1 MKKSLLTLLCL
12 ASVLVANAATE
23 GALNG
28 VFSVS
33 ASKQVVFSRGNLQY
47 QADGSFWRF
56 AEHQYDYVGNS
67 LSGNVSFALD
77 KSNNARIDRSYDGW
91 IDLFGWGTGE
101 EPWLSTENLVDY
113 GVYTEW
119 GANTIINGGILN
131 DGWRTLDWE
140 EWLYLFTQRPN
151 AEQLRG
157 QATVD
162 KVHGYVLL
170 PDNWELPKKL
180 AFVPEPNSWTTNVYS
195 SKQWSQME
203 KAGAVFLPAGGFR
216 SGQEV
221 SVVGVMGF
229 YWSSSLFNDLASG
242 DGRDIFF
249 SEKRIGPRD
258 HEKRFYGLS
267 VRLVLDLGQPAA
279 QYATQQITYQQVQEV
294 VYQQPQSQ
302 PAAQPVAQPA
312 PQPAPQPQP
321 VAQPAPQSK
330 PQTKSEPKPQTKPEP
345 KPEPVATG
353 SGRINPVPEGGLPG
367 IFSVSPSKKV
377 YFSKGNVQYNEDGY
391 AGSQKFAD
399 HQWDFVGDATQGTVY
414 YEGVKSDNNKAN
426 RGYGGWIDL
435 HEWGGNWGQNSAKYV
450 YSTFFGYREWGE
462 SSYEN
467 GGYPEHELWRTLTTE
482 EWYYLFEQRK
492 NSGKLRGQ
500 ATVNNMHGYIL
511 LPDAWQ
517 LPHGLAFKP
526 QPNNWTT
533 NTYSA
538 EQWAQME
545 AAGAVFLPA
554 AGIRNYKEIQGI
566 GEMGAYWSSSM
577 YQQTGEGDVDAKG
590 IYFTADKANA
600 NMYDTWHHGFAVRL
614 VQDIDFVKPKK
625 KSVWDD
631 VTPEQLAKL
640 PPLEPEQEWKLY
652 ADIKTIGDINPRE
665 GFRRVKVDPNSFG
678 AYLRSFPLKD
688 DWNIYYYNGNPVKN
702 QFGAYATLDIDI
714 GDKDLLQ
721 CADAVMF
728 LRASYLY
735 AQKRY
740 DEIHFNSL
748 AGKRMNYTDY
758 VKGDY
763 SPAKFRKYMDYVFA
777 YANTASLEKELP
789 QRKIEDVQIG
799 DIFVVSGNPGHAM
812 MVVDM
817 AMDKDGNRSLLFAQ
831 GMMPAQTVHVVTN
844 LEHGEDTPWYMIDE
858 YLRWSTLFI
867 FPNYVFSAQS
877 DLKYFPDK

>member
-1 MKKSLLTLLCL
+1 MKKIVLTLLWAL
-12 ASVLVANAATE
+12 TVAIASAATE
-23 GALNG
+23 GALGG

-33 ASKQVVFSRGNLQY
+33 TSKQVVFSRGNLQY
-47 QADGSFWRF
+47 QANGDFWRF
-56 AEHQYDYVGNS
+56 AEHQYDYVGG
-67 LSGNVSFALD
+67 LTGGNVSYAF
-77 KSNNARIDRSYDGW
+77 SRCNNTLIDRTYDGW

-101 EPWLSTENLVDY
+101 EPWLSSDNLVDY
-113 GVYTEW
+113 GVFTDW
-119 GANTIINGGILN
+119 GRNTILNGGILN

-140 EWLYLFTQRPN
+140 EWFYLLTQRPN
-151 AEQLRG
+151 AEKLRG
-157 QATVD
+157 QASVE

-180 AFVPEPNSWTTNVYS
+180 TFTPEANSWTTNVYT
-195 SKQWSQME
+195 SKQWAQME

-216 SGQEV
+216 AGQEV
-221 SVVGVMGF
+221 NVVGVMGF

-242 DGRDIFF
+242 DGRDFFF

-267 VRLVLDLGQPAA
+267 VRLVLDLGQPVA
-279 QYATQQITYQQVQEV
+279 QYTEPAQQVTYQQVQEV
-294 VYQQPQSQ
+294 VYQQPE
-302 PAAQPVAQPA
+302 PKPEPKPEVKPE
-312 PQPAPQPQP
+312 P
-321 VAQPAPQSK
+321 K
-330 PQTKSEPKPQTKPEP
+330 PQTKPEPKPQTKPEPKPQTKPEP
-345 KPEPVATG
+345 KPEPVAVG
-353 SGRINPVPEGGLPG
+353 SGRVNPVPEGALTG
-367 IFSVSPSKKV
+367 IYSVSPSKKV
-377 YFSKGNVQYNEDGY
+377 YFSKGNVLYNEDGY

-399 HQWDFVGDATQGTVY
+399 HQWDFVGDDNLGTVY
-414 YEGVKSDNNKAN
+414 YNGVKSNNHKAN

-435 HEWGGNWGQNSAKYV
+435 HEWGGNWGQNSAKYR
-450 YSTFFGYREWGE
+450 YSTFFGYHDWGE
-462 SSYEN
+462 SSYQN

-492 NSGKLRGQ
+492 NAGKLRGQ

-554 AGIRNYKEIQGI
+554 AGVRNYKEIQGI

-652 ADIKTIGDINPRE
+652 ADINTIGDINPRE

-714 GDKDLLQ
+714 GEKDLLQ
-721 CADAVMF
+721 CADAVMY

-735 AQKRY
+735 SQKRY

-799 DIFVVSGNPGHAM
+799 DVFVTSGNPGHAM
-812 MVVDM
+812 IVVDM
-817 AMDKDGNRSLLFAQ
+817 TVDKDGNRALLFAQ

-844 LEHGEDTPWYMIDE
+844 LEHGEDTPWYKIDE
-858 YLRWSTLFI
+858 YLKWSTLFI
-867 FPNYVFSAQS
+867 FPNYVFSASS

>member
-1 MKKSLLTLLCL
+1 MKKIVLTLLCTL
-12 ASVLVANAATE
+12 TVAIASAATE
-23 GALNG
+23 GALGG

-33 ASKQVVFSRGNLQY
+33 TSKQVVFSRGNLQY
-47 QADGSFWRF
+47 QANGDFWRF
-56 AEHQYDYVGNS
+56 AEHQYDYVGG
-67 LSGNVSFALD
+67 LTGGNVSYAF
-77 KSNNARIDRSYDGW
+77 SRCNNTLIDRTYDGW

-101 EPWLSTENLVDY
+101 EPWLSSDNLVDY
-113 GVYTEW
+113 GVFTDW
-119 GANTIINGGILN
+119 GRNTILNGGILN

-140 EWLYLFTQRPN
+140 EWFYLLTQRPN
-151 AEQLRG
+151 AEKLRG
-157 QATVD
+157 QASVE

-180 AFVPEPNSWTTNVYS
+180 TFTPEANSWTTNVYT
-195 SKQWSQME
+195 SKQWAQME

-216 SGQEV
+216 AGQEV
-221 SVVGVMGF
+221 NVVGVMGF

-242 DGRDIFF
+242 DGRDFFF

-267 VRLVLDLGQPAA
+267 VRLVLDLGQPVA
-279 QYATQQITYQQVQEV
+279 QYTQPAQQVTYQQVQEV
-294 VYQQPQSQ
+294 VYQQPE
-302 PAAQPVAQPA
+302 P
-312 PQPAPQPQP
+312 
-321 VAQPAPQSK
+321 K
-330 PQTKSEPKPQTKPEP
+330 PEVKPEPKPQTKPQTKPESKPEP
-345 KPEPVATG
+345 KPEPVVVS
-353 SGRINPVPEGGLPG
+353 SGRINPVPEGALTG
-367 IFSVSPSKKV
+367 IYSVSPSKKV
-377 YFSKGNVQYNEDGY
+377 YFSKGNVLYNEDGY

-399 HQWDFVGDATQGTVY
+399 HQWDFVGDDNLGTVY
-414 YEGVKSDNNKAN
+414 YNGVKSNNHKAN

-435 HEWGGNWGQNSAKYV
+435 HEWGGNWGQNSAKYR
-450 YSTFFGYREWGE
+450 YSTFFGYHDWGE
-462 SSYEN
+462 SSYQN

-492 NSGKLRGQ
+492 NAAKLRGQ

-517 LPHGLAFKP
+517 LPQGLAFRP
-526 QPNNWTT
+526 QPNNWQT
-533 NTYSA
+533 NTYTA
-538 EQWAQME
+538 EQWALME

-554 AGIRNYKEIQGI
+554 AGVRNYKEIQGI

-652 ADIKTIGDINPRE
+652 ADINTIGDINPRE

-688 DWNIYYYNGNPVKN
+688 DWNIYYYDGRRVEN
-702 QFGAYATLDIDI
+702 QFGAFCTLDIDL

-721 CADAVMF
+721 CADAVMY

-735 AQKRY
+735 SQKRY

-799 DIFVVSGNPGHAM
+799 DVFVTSGNPGHAM

-817 AMDKDGNRSLLFAQ
+817 TVDKDGNRALLFAQ

-844 LEHGEDTPWYMIDE
+844 LEHGEDTPWYKIDE
-858 YLRWSTLFI
+858 YLKWSTLFI
-867 FPNYVFSAQS
+867 FPNYVFSASS

>member
-1 MKKSLLTLLCL
+1 MKKSILTLLCL
-12 ASVLVANAATE
+12 ASVLVLNAATE

-33 ASKQVVFSRGNLQY
+33 PDKQVVFSRGNLQY
-47 QADGSFWRF
+47 QANSSSWRF
-56 AEHQYDYVGNS
+56 AEHQYDYVGG
-67 LSGNVSFALD
+67 LTGGNVSYASD
-77 KSNNARIDRSYDGW
+77 RCNNTRIDRNYDGW

-101 EPWLSTENLVDY
+101 QPWRSTENLADY
-113 GVYTEW
+113 GVFADW
-119 GANTIINGGILN
+119 GRNTILNGGIQN

-140 EWLYLFTQRPN
+140 EWLYLFTRRPN

-162 KVHGYVLL
+162 KSHGYVLL

-180 AFVPEPNSWTTNVYS
+180 AFTPDANSWTTNAYS

-229 YWSSSLFNDLASG
+229 YWSSSLYNDLASG

-249 SEKRIGPRD
+249 GEKRFGPRD

-267 VRLVLDLGQPAA
+267 VRLVLDLGQPVA
-279 QYATQQITYQQVQEV
+279 QYTQPAQQVTYQQVQEV
-294 VYQQPQSQ
+294 VYQQP
-302 PAAQPVAQPA
+302 AQP
-312 PQPAPQPQP
+312 
-321 VAQPAPQSK
+321 
-330 PQTKSEPKPQTKPEP
+330 EPKPEVKPQAKPEPKPEPKSAQKPEP
-345 KPEPVATG
+345 KPEPVVAS
-353 SGRINPVPEGGLPG
+353 SGRVNPVPEGALTG
-367 IFSVSPSKKV
+367 IYSVSPSKKV
-377 YFSKGNVQYNEDGY
+377 YFSRGNMLYNEDGY
-391 AGSQKFAD
+391 AGFAKFAD
-399 HQWDFVGDATQGTVY
+399 HQWDFVGDDTQGTVY
-414 YEGVKSDNNKAN
+414 YNGVKSNNHKAN

-435 HEWGGNWGQNSAKYV
+435 HEWGGNMGQNSARYR
-450 YSTFFGYREWGE
+450 YSTFFGYKEWGHW
-462 SSYEN
+462 SFEN
-467 GGYPEHELWRTLTTE
+467 GGYPEQELWRTLTTE

-492 NSGKLRGQ
+492 NAAKLRGQ

-517 LPHGLAFKP
+517 LPQGLAFKP
-526 QPNNWTT
+526 QPNNWST

-538 EQWAQME
+538 EQWALME

-554 AGIRNYKEIQGI
+554 AGVRNYKEIQGI

-600 NMYDTWHHGFAVRL
+600 NMYDTWHHGFAVRV

-631 VTPEQLAKL
+631 ITPEQLAKL

-652 ADIKTIGDINPRE
+652 ADIHTIGDINPRE
-665 GFRRVKVDPNSFG
+665 GFRRIKVDPNSFG

-688 DWNIYYYNGNPVKN
+688 DWNIYYYNGDPVED
-702 QFGAYATLDIDI
+702 QLGAFCTLDIDI
-714 GDKDLLQ
+714 GNKDLLQ
-721 CADAVMF
+721 CADAVMY

-758 VKGDY
+758 AKGDY
-763 SPAKFRKYMDYVFA
+763 SPAKFRKYLDYVFA

-817 AMDKDGNRSLLFAQ
+817 AVDKDGNRALLFAQ

-844 LEHGEDTPWYMIDE
+844 REHGEDTPWYMIDE
-858 YLRWSTLFI
+858 YLKWSTLFV

>member
-1 MKKSLLTLLCL
+1 MKKIVLTLLCAL
-12 ASVLVANAATE
+12 TVAIASAATE
-23 GALNG
+23 GALGG

-33 ASKQVVFSRGNLQY
+33 TSKQVVFSRGNLQY
-47 QADGSFWRF
+47 QANGDFWRF
-56 AEHQYDYVGNS
+56 AEHQYDYVGG
-67 LSGNVSFALD
+67 LTGGNVSYAF
-77 KSNNARIDRSYDGW
+77 SRCNNTLIDRTYDGW

-101 EPWLSTENLVDY
+101 EPWLSSDNLVDY
-113 GVYTEW
+113 GVFTDW
-119 GANTIINGGILN
+119 GRNTILNGGILN

-140 EWLYLFTQRPN
+140 EWFYLLTQRPN
-151 AEQLRG
+151 AEKLRG
-157 QATVD
+157 QASVE

-180 AFVPEPNSWTTNVYS
+180 TFTPEANSWTTNVYT
-195 SKQWSQME
+195 SKQWAQME

-216 SGQEV
+216 AGQEV
-221 SVVGVMGF
+221 NVVGVMGF

-242 DGRDIFF
+242 DGRDFFF

-267 VRLVLDLGQPAA
+267 VRLVLDLGQPVA
-279 QYATQQITYQQVQEV
+279 QYTEPAQQVTYQQVQEV
-294 VYQQPQSQ
+294 VYQQPE
-302 PAAQPVAQPA
+302 P
-312 PQPAPQPQP
+312 
-321 VAQPAPQSK
+321 K
-330 PQTKSEPKPQTKPEP
+330 PEVKPEPKPQTKPEP
-345 KPEPVATG
+345 KPQAKPEPKPEPVVVS
-353 SGRINPVPEGGLPG
+353 SGRINPVPEGALTG
-367 IFSVSPSKKV
+367 IYSVSPSKKV
-377 YFSKGNVQYNEDGY
+377 YFSKGNVLYNEDGY

-399 HQWDFVGDATQGTVY
+399 HQWDFVGDDNLGTVY
-414 YEGVKSDNNKAN
+414 YNGVKSNNHKAN

-435 HEWGGNWGQNSAKYV
+435 HEWGGNWGQNSAKYR
-450 YSTFFGYREWGE
+450 YSTFFGYHDWGE
-462 SSYEN
+462 SSYQN

-492 NSGKLRGQ
+492 NAGKLRGQ

-517 LPHGLAFKP
+517 LPQGLAFRP
-526 QPNNWTT
+526 QPNNWQT
-533 NTYSA
+533 NTYTA
-538 EQWAQME
+538 EQWALME

-554 AGIRNYKEIQGI
+554 AGVRNYKEIQGI

-652 ADIKTIGDINPRE
+652 ADINTIGDINPRE

-688 DWNIYYYNGNPVKN
+688 DWNIYYYDGRRVEN
-702 QFGAYATLDIDI
+702 QFGAFCTLDIDL

-721 CADAVMF
+721 CADAVMY

-735 AQKRY
+735 SQKRY

-799 DIFVVSGNPGHAM
+799 DVFVTSGNPGHAM

-817 AMDKDGNRSLLFAQ
+817 TVDKDGNRALLFAQ

-844 LEHGEDTPWYMIDE
+844 LEHGEDTPWYKIDE
-858 YLRWSTLFI
+858 YLKWSTLFI
-867 FPNYVFSAQS
+867 FPNYVFSASS

>member
-1 MKKSLLTLLCL
+1 MKKIVLTLLCAL
-12 ASVLVANAATE
+12 TVAIASAATE
-23 GALNG
+23 GALGG

-33 ASKQVVFSRGNLQY
+33 TSKQVVFSRGNLQY
-47 QADGSFWRF
+47 QANGDFWRF
-56 AEHQYDYVGNS
+56 AEHQYDYVGG
-67 LSGNVSFALD
+67 LTGGNVSYAF
-77 KSNNARIDRSYDGW
+77 SRCNNTLIDRTYDGW

-101 EPWLSTENLVDY
+101 EPWLSSDNLVDY
-113 GVYTEW
+113 GVFTDW
-119 GANTIINGGILN
+119 GRNTILNGGILN

-140 EWLYLFTQRPN
+140 EWFYLLTQRPN
-151 AEQLRG
+151 AEKLRG
-157 QATVD
+157 QASVE

-180 AFVPEPNSWTTNVYS
+180 TFTPEANSWTTNVYT
-195 SKQWSQME
+195 SKQWAQME

-216 SGQEV
+216 AGQEV
-221 SVVGVMGF
+221 NVVGVMGF

-242 DGRDIFF
+242 DGRDFFF

-267 VRLVLDLGQPAA
+267 VRLVLDLGQPVA
-279 QYATQQITYQQVQEV
+279 QYTEPAQQVTYQQVQEV
-294 VYQQPQSQ
+294 VYQQPE
-302 PAAQPVAQPA
+302 P
-312 PQPAPQPQP
+312 
-321 VAQPAPQSK
+321 K
-330 PQTKSEPKPQTKPEP
+330 PEPKPEVKPEPKPQTKPEP
-345 KPEPVATG
+345 KPQTKPESKPEPKPEPVVVS
-353 SGRINPVPEGGLPG
+353 SGRVNPVPEGALTG
-367 IFSVSPSKKV
+367 IYSVSPSKKV
-377 YFSKGNVQYNEDGY
+377 YFSKGNVLYNEDGY

-399 HQWDFVGDATQGTVY
+399 HQWDFVGDDNLGTVY
-414 YEGVKSDNNKAN
+414 YNGVKSNNHKAN

-435 HEWGGNWGQNSAKYV
+435 HEWGGNWGQNSAKYR
-450 YSTFFGYREWGE
+450 YSTFFGYHDWGE
-462 SSYEN
+462 SSYQN

-492 NSGKLRGQ
+492 NAGKLRGQ

-511 LPDAWQ
+511 LPDAWK
-517 LPHGLAFKP
+517 LPQGLTFRP
-526 QPNNWTT
+526 QPNNWQT
-533 NTYSA
+533 NTYTA
-538 EQWAQME
+538 EQWALME

-554 AGIRNYKEIQGI
+554 AGVRNYKEIQGI

-652 ADIKTIGDINPRE
+652 ADINTIGDINPRE

-688 DWNIYYYNGNPVKN
+688 DWNIYYYDGRRVSN
-702 QFGAYATLDIDI
+702 QFGAFATLDIDI
-714 GDKDLLQ
+714 GEKDLLQ
-721 CADAVMF
+721 CADAVMY

-735 AQKRY
+735 SQKRY

-799 DIFVVSGNPGHAM
+799 DVFVTSGNPGHAM

-817 AMDKDGNRSLLFAQ
+817 TVDKDGNRALLFAQ

-844 LEHGEDTPWYMIDE
+844 LEHGEDTPWYKIDE
-858 YLRWSTLFI
+858 YLKWSTLFI
-867 FPNYVFSAQS
+867 FPNYVFSASS